1 MAKFNVVGLDDVQE
15 AMLRQD
21 AIVEEAVPEML
32 KAGGAVMQKAQ
43 QEEIKTRFNSRRST
57 GALLASIKVSA
68 VKEIDGGKRVEI
80 YPNGKD
86 KHGVRN
92 AEKGFVL
99 NYGRSNMPARPWF
112 TAANEKA
119 ADDVV
124 SEMRRVWEETLFV
137 LSERLTRNEII
148 IKMPDQTAAS
158 VVAALNK
165 LERRFGK
172 KFSQIFK
179 SITFD
184 NGSEFMDCAGI
195 EKSVYG
201 KDRKRTKVYYCH
213 PYSAYERG
221 TNENINKM
229 IRRFLPKGTDF
240 RKVTAAYIQRVET
253 WINNY
258 PREILGFETSG
269 SLFERYVAEA
279 A

>member
-1 MAKFNVVGLDDVQE
+1 MQEKRTLYLAGKITGDPYYFTKFYNAQKKLEEGGFIVVNPALLPAEGFTWE
-15 AMLRQD
+15 AYMRMLRQD

-124 SEMRRVWEETLFV
+124 SEMRRVWEEKQNE
-137 LSERLTRNEII
+137 ER
-148 IKMPDQTAAS
+148 
-158 VVAALNK
+158 
-165 LERRFGK
+165 
-172 KFSQIFK
+172 
-179 SITFD
+179 
-184 NGSEFMDCAGI
+184 
-195 EKSVYG
+195 
-201 KDRKRTKVYYCH
+201 
-213 PYSAYERG
+213 
-221 TNENINKM
+221 
-229 IRRFLPKGTDF
+229 
-240 RKVTAAYIQRVET
+240 
-253 WINNY
+253 
-258 PREILGFETSG
+258 
-269 SLFERYVAEA
+269 
-279 A
+279 

>member
-1 MAKFNVVGLDDVQE
+1 MRWGEQITLIALSEPSPRTNEHGFPVARTETATTVFADKKSVGFSEFYKAQQAGYTTELKFDVHSFEYEEQQIVEYPVSSGKRYRVLRTYTHGNGEFTELTLVNFRKRNGAATMAKFNVVGLDDVQE

-124 SEMRRVWEETLFV
+124 SEMRRVWEEKQNE
-137 LSERLTRNEII
+137 ER
-148 IKMPDQTAAS
+148 
-158 VVAALNK
+158 
-165 LERRFGK
+165 
-172 KFSQIFK
+172 
-179 SITFD
+179 
-184 NGSEFMDCAGI
+184 
-195 EKSVYG
+195 
-201 KDRKRTKVYYCH
+201 
-213 PYSAYERG
+213 
-221 TNENINKM
+221 
-229 IRRFLPKGTDF
+229 
-240 RKVTAAYIQRVET
+240 
-253 WINNY
+253 
-258 PREILGFETSG
+258 
-269 SLFERYVAEA
+269 
-279 A
+279 

>member
-99 NYGRSNMPARPWF
+99 NYGRSNMPARGSRRRMKRRRTTLF
-112 TAANEKA
+112 RKCAAYGRKSKMKNVDSLLKAELEKLGVPVERLKYGGKA
-119 ADDVV
+119 ACFIVYQLVVGRATFFSDD
-124 SEMRRVWEETLFV
+124 EEGAQEFTYQVHVYSKTDYIDILQ
-137 LSERLTRNEII
+137 RLKTALKAAGFYAITIDAETYEQDTGYYHVPVEI
-148 IKMPDQTAAS
+148 KYME
-158 VVAALNK
+158 V
-165 LERRFGK
+165 
-172 KFSQIFK
+172 
-179 SITFD
+179 
-184 NGSEFMDCAGI
+184 
-195 EKSVYG
+195 
-201 KDRKRTKVYYCH
+201 
-213 PYSAYERG
+213 
-221 TNENINKM
+221 
-229 IRRFLPKGTDF
+229 
-240 RKVTAAYIQRVET
+240 
-253 WINNY
+253 
-258 PREILGFETSG
+258 
-269 SLFERYVAEA
+269 
-279 A
+279 

>member
-119 ADDVV
+119 ADDAWRGHVFYSKDHV
-124 SEMRRVWEETLFV
+124 ASMWEELYDDV
-137 LSERLTRNEII
+137 LRSCN
-148 IKMPDQTAAS
+148 
-158 VVAALNK
+158 
-165 LERRFGK
+165 
-172 KFSQIFK
+172 
-179 SITFD
+179 
-184 NGSEFMDCAGI
+184 
-195 EKSVYG
+195 
-201 KDRKRTKVYYCH
+201 
-213 PYSAYERG
+213 
-221 TNENINKM
+221 
-229 IRRFLPKGTDF
+229 
-240 RKVTAAYIQRVET
+240 
-253 WINNY
+253 
-258 PREILGFETSG
+258 RE
-269 SLFERYVAEA
+269 
-279 A
+279 

>member
-99 NYGRSNMPARPWF
+99 NMPARPWF

-124 SEMRRVWEETLFV
+124 SEMRRVWEEKQNE
-137 LSERLTRNEII
+137 ER
-148 IKMPDQTAAS
+148 
-158 VVAALNK
+158 
-165 LERRFGK
+165 
-172 KFSQIFK
+172 
-179 SITFD
+179 
-184 NGSEFMDCAGI
+184 
-195 EKSVYG
+195 
-201 KDRKRTKVYYCH
+201 
-213 PYSAYERG
+213 
-221 TNENINKM
+221 
-229 IRRFLPKGTDF
+229 
-240 RKVTAAYIQRVET
+240 
-253 WINNY
+253 
-258 PREILGFETSG
+258 
-269 SLFERYVAEA
+269 
-279 A
+279 

>member
-112 TAANEKA
+112 TAANISTHAPLAGHDHIPPPSRSK
-119 ADDVV
+119 
-124 SEMRRVWEETLFV
+124 EEISTHAPLAGHDGYDRNGKFV
-137 LSERLTRNEII
+137 MNKFQPTR
-148 IKMPDQTAAS
+148 P
-158 VVAALNK
+158 L
-165 LERRFGK
+165 
-172 KFSQIFK
+172 
-179 SITFD
+179 
-184 NGSEFMDCAGI
+184 
-195 EKSVYG
+195 
-201 KDRKRTKVYYCH
+201 
-213 PYSAYERG
+213 RG
-221 TNENINKM
+221 TTIN
-229 IRRFLPKGTDF
+229 R
-240 RKVTAAYIQRVET
+240 
-253 WINNY
+253 
-258 PREILGFETSG
+258 PRC
-269 SLFERYVAEA
+269 
-279 A
+279 

>member
-99 NYGRSNMPARPWF
+99 NYGRAGNMRSLTEAQVREMQRLYAEGA
-112 TAANEKA
+112 TQKQLAAEFGVGMVTVLRALRRTVQVEKA
-119 ADDVV
+119 KPPADDWLA
-124 SEMRRVWEETLFV
+124 E
-137 LSERLTRNEII
+137 
-148 IKMPDQTAAS
+148 
-158 VVAALNK
+158 
-165 LERRFGK
+165 FG
-172 KFSQIFK
+172 
-179 SITFD
+179 
-184 NGSEFMDCAGI
+184 
-195 EKSVYG
+195 
-201 KDRKRTKVYYCH
+201 
-213 PYSAYERG
+213 
-221 TNENINKM
+221 
-229 IRRFLPKGTDF
+229 L
-240 RKVTAAYIQRVET
+240 
-253 WINNY
+253 
-258 PREILGFETSG
+258 
-269 SLFERYVAEA
+269 
-279 A
+279 